1 MFEIRAK
8 GQNKGKLIE
17 GQIYL
22 ALWPDISDYIAESYI
37 ANGAYSLLKIS
48 FKRNLSFVQS
58 LDNFLKALFLEFLGG
73 K

>member
-37 ANGAYSLLKIS
+37 SSKWLVEPIR
-48 FKRNLSFVQS
+48 FI
-58 LDNFLKALFLEFLGG
+58 
-73 K
+73 